1 MPSFVDSWQTAWST
15 LGVQPD
21 PALFD
26 HLLAAYAEPHRR
38 YHTRQ
43 HLQECLDHLQPALG
57 LAAHPGEVA
66 LALWFHDAV
75 YALDRHDNEPQSA
88 DWARQAVLA
97 AGVAPAVGARIHAL
111 ILATRHAALPATP
124 DEGLLVDIDLAIL
137 GAAPERFDGYERQV
151 REEYAAVPKAQFSSR
166 RQAILEGFLRRPS
179 LFSTELFRARLEA
192 PARAN
197 LQRSIARLQA
207 GSGDAPA

>member
-15 LGVQPD
+15 LGAQPD
-21 PALFD
+21 PALFAR
-26 HLLAAYAEPHRR
+26 LLAAYAEPHRR

-57 LAAHPGEVA
+57 LAVHPGEVA

-75 YALDRHDNEPQSA
+75 YALDRHDNEQQSA
-88 DWARQAVLA
+88 DWAQQTVLA
-97 AGVAPAVGARIHAL
+97 AGMAPVVAGRVHAL

-137 GAAPERFDGYERQV
+137 GAAPERFDDYERQV
-151 REEYAAVPKAQFSSR
+151 HEEYAAVPEALFRSR
-166 RQAILEGFLRRPS
+166 RQAILEGFLRRPT
-179 LFSTELFRARLEA
+179 LFNTTFFRERLEA

-207 GSGDAPA
+207 GSGNAPA

>member
-1 MPSFVDSWQTAWST
+1 MPSFLDAWQTAWST
-15 LGVQPD
+15 LGAQPD

-26 HLLAAYAEPHRR
+26 RLLAAYAEPHRR
-38 YHTRQ
+38 YHTLQ
-43 HLQECLDHLQPALG
+43 HLQECLDHLHPALR

-75 YALDRHDNEPQSA
+75 YALDRHDNEQQCA

-97 AGVAPAVGARIHAL
+97 AGVAPAVAGRIHAL

-137 GAAPERFDGYERQV
+137 GAAPGRFDGYERQV
-151 REEYAAVPKAQFSSR
+151 REEYAAVPEALFRSR
-166 RQAILEGFLRRPS
+166 RRAILEGFMRRPT
-179 LFSTELFRARLEA
+179 LFNTTFFRERLEA

-197 LQRSIARLQA
+197 LQRSIARLQS

>member
-1 MPSFVDSWQTAWST
+1 MSSFRDAWQTAWSA
-15 LGVQPD
+15 LGSQPD
-21 PALFD
+21 PALFAR
-26 HLLAAYAEPHRR
+26 LLAAYAEPHRR
-38 YHTRQ
+38 YHTLQ

-75 YALDRHDNEPQSA
+75 YAVDRHDNEPQSA
-88 DWARQAVLA
+88 DWARQVVLA
-97 AGVAPAVGARIHAL
+97 AGVAPAVGARIQAL
-111 ILATRHAALPATP
+111 ILATRHAALPSTP

-137 GAAPERFDGYERQV
+137 GAAPGRFDDYERQV
-151 REEYAAVPKAQFSSR
+151 REEYAAVPEAQFRSR
-166 RQAILEGFLRRPS
+166 RQAILEGFLRRAN
-179 LFSTELFRARLEA
+179 LFNTTFFRERLEA
-192 PARAN
+192 LARAN

>member
-1 MPSFVDSWQTAWST
+1 MPSLLLSWQTAWSA
-15 LGVQPD
+15 LGAQPD

-26 HLLAAYAEPHRR
+26 RLLAAYAEPHRR
-38 YHTRQ
+38 YHTQQ
-43 HLQECLDHLQPALG
+43 HLQECVDHLQPALG
-57 LAAHPGEVA
+57 LATHPGEVA

-75 YALDRHDNEPQSA
+75 YALDRHDNEQQSA

-97 AGVAPAVGARIHAL
+97 AGGAPAVAGRIHAL

-124 DEGLLVDIDLAIL
+124 DEGLLVDIDLTIL
-137 GAAPERFDGYERQV
+137 GAAPGRFDDYERQV
-151 REEYAAVPKAQFSSR
+151 REEYAAVPEALFRSR

-179 LFSTELFRARLEA
+179 LFSAAFFRERLEA

-197 LQRSIARLQA
+197 LQRSLARLQA

>member
-1 MPSFVDSWQTAWST
+1 MASFLDSWQTAWPT
-15 LGVQPD
+15 LGAQPE

-26 HLLAAYAEPHRR
+26 RLLAAYSEPHRR
-38 YHTRQ
+38 YHTQQ

-75 YALDRHDNEPQSA
+75 YALDRHDNEQQSA
-88 DWARQAVLA
+88 DWAQQTVLA
-97 AGVAPAVGARIHAL
+97 AGVAPAVGARIQAL
-111 ILATRHAALPATP
+111 ILATRHAALPSTP

-137 GAAPERFDGYERQV
+137 GAAPGRFDDYERQV
-151 REEYAAVPKAQFSSR
+151 REEYAALPEALFRSR
-166 RQAILEGFLRRPS
+166 RQAILEGFLRRPT
-179 LFSTELFRARLEA
+179 LFSTAFFRERLEV

>member
-1 MPSFVDSWQTAWST
+1 MPSLVDAWQTAWST
-15 LGVQPD
+15 LGAQPD

-26 HLLAAYAEPHRR
+26 RLLVAYDEPHRR

-43 HLQECLDHLQPALG
+43 HLQECLDHLQGAWG
-57 LAAHPGEVA
+57 LAEHPGEVA

-75 YALDRHDNEPQSA
+75 YAPDRHDNEPQSA

-97 AGVAPAVGARIHAL
+97 AGVAPTVAGRIHAL
-111 ILATRHAALPATP
+111 ILATRHDAAPATP
-124 DEGLLVDIDLAIL
+124 DEALLVDIDLAIL
-137 GAAPERFDGYERQV
+137 GAAPGRFDDYERQV
-151 REEYAAVPKAQFSSR
+151 RAEYAAVPEALFRSR
-166 RQAILEGFLRRPS
+166 RQAILEGFLRRPA
-179 LFSTELFRARLEA
+179 LFSTAFFRKRLEV